1 MRRLSTFL
9 CAVVASTSA
18 SQAATPLD
26 IGTTVS
32 VIDVV
37 TAQLSTEK
45 RNLAS
50 GDSVRQNEVIESSP
64 TARSEFQ
71 LADDTKLALG
81 PGARLVLDRF
91 VYDPDKKSGN
101 IAIDL
106 AKGAFRF
113 MTGVAS
119 KPSYV
124 IRVPAA
130 SITVRGT
137 IFDVFVQ
144 ASGAAWLLLHEGG
157 VQVCNAR
164 GNCRVLDEPGKL
176 ILVNG
181 DGDVGKP
188 VRWANLDGLQGFD
201 FDDAFPFVGE
211 SPSIDP
217 KPIFTKQA
225 LITDSPAPKP
235 GRKAKRN
242 QKDASQQA
250 STEPTQAEP
259 PRIKK
264 PIKVTGKR
272 PKRNPK
278 VAEVEDSDPPRV
290 VTKPPRNKPP
300 RIKVRPSKTPKDPP
314 VDVTDKRKK
323 WRQVAESVA
332 GEWIERVR
340 ARRRADD
347 SDTGPSLGGMGMGR
361 PVIRHRPPSVD
372 MPGRGPTKL
381 GTSGPK

>member
-1 MRRLSTFL
+1 MRRLSTLL
-9 CAVVASTSA
+9 CTVVASTSA
-18 SQAATPLD
+18 SHAATPLD

-37 TAQLSTEK
+37 TAELSTER
-45 RNLAS
+45 RNLAT
-50 GDSVRQNEVIESSP
+50 GDAVRQNEVIEASP
-64 TARSEFQ
+64 TARSE
-71 LADDTKLALG
+71 LKLDDETKLALG

-130 SITVRGT
+130 AITVRGT

-211 SPSIDP
+211 APSIDP

-225 LITDSPAPKP
+225 LIEDAPAPKP
-235 GRKAKRN
+235 AGKAKSEV
-242 QKDASQQA
+242 KGADQQEA
-250 STEPTQAEP
+250 AKPNV
-259 PRIKK
+259 KK
-264 PIKVTGKR
+264 PIKVSVRK
-272 PKRNPK
+272 PKRNTK
-278 VAEVEDSDPPRV
+278 VAEVEDAEPPRV
-290 VTKPPRNKPP
+290 VSKPPRNKPP
-300 RIKVRPSKTPKDPP
+300 RIKIRPTKTPKDTPTE
-314 VDVTDKRKK
+314 VTDKRKK
-323 WRQVAESVA
+323 WRRIAETAAS
-332 GEWIERVR
+332 EWIDRVR
-340 ARRRADD
+340 ARRRGKDYE
-347 SDTGPSLGGMGMGR
+347 SGPSLGGIGT
-361 PVIRHRPPSVD
+361 PHRPIVRHTP
-372 MPGRGPTKL
+372 PAGEGTGRGPTKF
-381 GTSGPK
+381 GSSGLR